1 MVNRRSLLI
10 IFLIFFVTCLTAAGC
25 GHKSSDHPLVLEQ
38 TDQKYTAQLTIS
50 QNPVAVMKE
59 TTLTLVLHDAGGQP
73 VDNAAV
79 RYDLTMPGM
88 TMPPNQPQ
96 TDEKGNGVYDAK
108 AIFTM
113 AGDWRCRAEAQVP
126 GGAALEFT
134 FDFKAK

>member
-1 MVNRRSLLI
+1 MVNGKSLL
-10 IFLIFFVTCLTAAGC
+10 LILFFVACLTAAGC
-25 GHKSSDHPLVLEQ
+25 GHKSSARPLTLEQ
-38 TDQKYTAQLTIS
+38 TDQTYTAQLTIS

-59 TTLTLVLHDAGGQP
+59 TTLTLVLHDAEGQP
-73 VDNAAV
+73 VDNASV

-96 TDEKGNGVYDAK
+96 VSGKGNGAYEAQ

-113 AGDWRCRAEAQVP
+113 AGDWRCRADAEVP
-126 GGAALEFT
+126 GGPTLEFT